1 MNHTHNFTDIVLSN
15 GENATYGEI
24 TIAFEEFMDGN
35 RHLPNDY
42 DRIMQLQELF
52 YLNIAKKYLLTFNML
67 RIRLRKVRDESSFF
81 VFINSITQEAI
92 HILLNETFIHR
103 RENELRAGYIGSAGT
118 VCLKESPE
126 SRELPEK
133 RSVQNNGKGCLAGC
147 RQPLDVDYD
156 CSASANILHA
166 AYFAGFGR
174 VEGNVIILCHPL
186 PLGADG
192 IIIRTKDIIITGRPP
207 P

>member
-1 MNHTHNFTDIVLSN
+1 MLERVAREQRVT
-15 GENATYGEI
+15 GE
-24 TIAFEEFMDGN
+24 
-35 RHLPNDY
+35 
-42 DRIMQLQELF
+42 
-52 YLNIAKKYLLTFNML
+52 
-67 RIRLRKVRDESSFF
+67 
-81 VFINSITQEAI
+81 
-92 HILLNETFIHR
+92 
-103 RENELRAGYIGSAGT
+103 
-118 VCLKESPE
+118 
-126 SRELPEK
+126 
-133 RSVQNNGKGCLAGC
+133 RSVQDNGKGCLAGC
-147 RQPLDVDYD
+147 RQPLGVDYD